1 MDDGMGR
8 SETLAPG
15 SDATPAT
22 YFSRHGGLWTD
33 RSDADAEIGRRLR
46 AGLITP
52 AEAEM
57 LRRWIA
63 TGYVIIP
70 RAVDPKVCDAV
81 RRDMVAAWT
90 EGDERLRICTPSRE
104 YVPLTKGSPTE
115 RIRLVDIYVYFE
127 SALRALFSEK
137 ISRFLRIVFEDDPL
151 LFQSL
156 SFERGS
162 EQAMHQDTAYVVV
175 NSPMELAA
183 SWIALEDIREGSG
196 ELMYYEGSH
205 RLPEYDFGGQY
216 KHWNPVRD
224 GIQQHEEW
232 NRLLNQNAKAMGLPT
247 RTFLPKKGDALIWS
261 ADLAHGGSAVTD
273 RSLTRRSLVGH
284 YCPNRAEPHYFSFQ
298 PDRRAR
304 ASYRDN
310 RFCSSHYAVSDAP
323 TPTPAPKPMGLFRR
337 LIGGRASA
345 HS

>member
-1 MDDGMGR
+1 MDEGGGR
-8 SETLAPG
+8 SEKLTPG

-22 YFSRHGGLWTD
+22 YFSRYGGLWTD
-33 RSDADAEIGRRLR
+33 RGDAEAEIGRRLR
-46 AGLITP
+46 AGLITD
-52 AEAEM
+52 AEADQ

-70 RAVDPKVCDAV
+70 EAVDPAICDAV

-127 SALRALFSEK
+127 SARQALFSEK
-137 ISRFLRIVFEDDPL
+137 IARFLSIVFDDSPL

-162 EQAMHQDTAYVVV
+162 EQGMHQDTAYVVV

-183 SWIALEDIREGSG
+183 SWIALEDVREGSG
-196 ELMYYEGSH
+196 ELRYYEGSH
-205 RLPEYDFGGQY
+205 RLPEYHFSGRY
-216 KHWNPVRD
+216 KHWNPERD
-224 GIQQHEEW
+224 GPQQHEEW
-232 NRLLNQNAKAMGLPT
+232 SLLLNHNAKAMGLAT
-247 RTFLPKKGDALIWS
+247 RTFLPRKGDALIWS
-261 ADLAHGGSAVTD
+261 ADLVHGGSEVTD

-284 YCPNRAEPHYFSFQ
+284 YCPDRAEPHYFSFQ

-304 ASYRDN
+304 ASYRNN
-310 RFCSSHYAVSDAP
+310 RFCSSHYAMGDA
-323 TPTPAPKPMGLFRR
+323 APLSSRPMGLFRR
-337 LIGGRASA
+337 LIGSRARARS
-345 HS
+345 